1 MTSPFTT
8 KTKRLSKPPRP
19 APEKRMRSA
28 KVDKPA
34 ALETGKHRRLLLSEI
49 WKREQKRVLGGKIA
63 TLSLPELRPW
73 TALFSAEEL
82 NDLVIPKRTLARRKS
97 RHEPLNLEETDK
109 ALRLARIST
118 EAERVFGSQEKSAR
132 WLRKPNPA
140 FSGQTPLE
148 LLKSETGAVAVNELL
163 GQIDHG
169 MFV

>member
-1 MTSPFTT
+1 MTSTFTT
-8 KTKRLSKPPRP
+8 KTKRLPKLPRP
-19 APEKRMRSA
+19 APEKGMRSA

-34 ALETGKHRRLLLSEI
+34 TLGAGKHGRLQLSEI
-49 WKREQKRVLGGKIA
+49 WKREHKRILGGKIV
-63 TLSLPELRPW
+63 TLSLLELRPW
-73 TALFSAEEL
+73 TVLFSAEEL

-97 RHEPLNLEETDK
+97 RHEPLTPEETDK

-132 WLRKPNPA
+132 WLRKPNSA

-148 LLKSETGAVAVNELL
+148 LLKSETGGVAVNELL